1 MAFAMKQKENYQSS
15 HQSGKKPLGKRK
27 EIDTTKLFKIITTS
41 KAASPDL
48 RLGKEVAYEQFT
60 EDSYKRDH
68 IVKGRK
74 EST

>member
-1 MAFAMKQKENYQSS
+1 MKQKENYQSS

-48 RLGKEVAYEQFT
+48 RLGKEVA
-60 EDSYKRDH
+60 